1 MVEEEGEE
9 MVAEEEGEMEVEV
22 EETEGEVGGMGEE
35 VEERVEELEGV
46 ETIRKRSC
54 EMRLTRL
61 PFSLV
66 TFKISYA

>member
-22 EETEGEVGGMGEE
+22 GEMEGEEGGMGEE

-46 ETIRKRSC
+46 ETIRQRSYK
-54 EMRLTRL
+54 MRLTRL
-61 PFSLV
+61 PFFLV
-66 TFKISYA
+66 TCKISYD